1 MMIDKIEKYRD
12 EMQGRIYK
20 HFKGTR
26 YIVLDV
32 ALHTEREVSNA
43 KYLLLAG
50 EEAEDSGV
58 CEINQKSDN
67 EVILTAIVQPQR
79 NNTIYRLEYTYEIP
93 PEILKCDILISVY

>member
-1 MMIDKIEKYRD
+1 MERVEFKLGEKKRVCI
-12 EMQGRIYK
+12 RITSTTGQE
-20 HFKGTR
+20 F
-26 YIVLDV
+26 
-32 ALHTEREVSNA
+32 EVTSA

-50 EEAEDSGV
+50 EDSGV

>member
-1 MMIDKIEKYRD
+1 MERVEFKLGEKKRVCI
-12 EMQGRIYK
+12 RITSTTGEA
-20 HFKGTR
+20 F
-26 YIVLDV
+26 
-32 ALHTEREVSNA
+32 EVSNA
-43 KYLLLAG
+43 KYILLAG
-50 EEAEDSGV
+50 KEAEDSGV